1 MVKVLLMCAFL
12 GGSAVGYVLQK
23 NKLHELGRAI
33 KEREVVLERL
43 RWENKIRIEQ
53 LAELQ
58 LPQRLAER
66 VRRGGFGLS
75 APPPARIVWL
85 SEPFIP
91 ALRSNEGPALLV
103 LRETQPAAG
112 SR

>member
-23 NKLHELGRAI
+23 NKLHELGRVI
-33 KEREVVLERL
+33 KEREVALEKL
-43 RWENKIRIEQ
+43 RWENKIRAEQ

-66 VRRGGFGLS
+66 VRRGGLGLS
-75 APPPARIVWL
+75 APPPARIIWL
-85 SEPFIP
+85 AEPFVP
-91 ALRSNEGPALLV
+91 NLRTNDGLGLLV
-103 LRETQPAAG
+103 YRQGQPDKH
-112 SR
+112 